1 MVHIVEYEVLKPN
14 WVLLSR
20 LLENKYSLISLY
32 SSFAKTLESA
42 PVIEIGL

>member
-1 MVHIVEYEVLKPN
+1 MAYIVEYEVPKPN

-20 LLENKYSLISLY
+20 LIENKYSLISLY

-42 PVIEIGL
+42 SVIEIGL